1 MQLRPSQL
9 PVHLERDL
17 LPVYVVHGDDPL
29 LAMEAGDHV
38 RHAARKR
45 GFDEREVLVVEP
57 GFKWDA
63 FSAATRNRGLFG
75 ERRVIDLRIAS
86 GKPGTDG
93 ARVLEDFA
101 GHTDAETVLLVS
113 LPRADR
119 TTQAAAWF
127 VALENAGASVAV
139 YPLERHEM
147 PGWIASRLARQQ
159 QRTSD
164 DVLQFL
170 ADHTEGN
177 LLAARQEVEKLA
189 LLLPPGELDP
199 AAVEQAVADVA
210 RFDIAQ
216 LSEAWLAGDA
226 ARTLRILSVLQSE
239 GEGIPL
245 LLWQMSEDVHA
256 LASVLTAVATGT
268 PMAQALK
275 NARVWGKRQQ
285 AMERAVRRIRPAAVP
300 GLLMEV
306 AQLDA
311 IAKGVGEGD
320 AWERFDKLALRLC
333 SGSS

>member
-1 MQLRPSQL
+1 
-9 PVHLERDL
+9 
-17 LPVYVVHGDDPL
+17 
-29 LAMEAGDHV
+29 
-38 RHAARKR
+38 
-45 GFDEREVLVVEP
+45 
-57 GFKWDA
+57 
-63 FSAATRNRGLFG
+63 
-75 ERRVIDLRIAS
+75 
-86 GKPGTDG
+86 
-93 ARVLEDFA
+93 
-101 GHTDAETVLLVS
+101 
-113 LPRADR
+113 
-119 TTQAAAWF
+119 
-127 VALENAGASVAV
+127 
-139 YPLERHEM
+139 M
-147 PGWIASRLARQQ
+147 PGWIAARLARQQ

-189 LLLPPGELDP
+189 LLLPPGELDA

-226 ARTLRILSVLQSE
+226 ARTLRILNVLQSE

-245 LLWQMSEDVHA
+245 LLWQMSEDTHA

-285 AMERAVRRIRPAAVP
+285 AMERAVRRVRPAAVP
-300 GLLMEV
+300 GLLMEL

-311 IAKGVGEGD
+311 IAKGVGQGD
-320 AWERFDKLALRLC
+320 AWERLDKLALRLC